1 MEPTTANT
9 TNDARPF
16 QLRRYFS
23 LTSGLIILALV
34 LLLAFSYRYSE
45 VLEHTGQAG
54 QRNEIL
60 ARTYANFL
68 WPEFGG
74 YLLRNDLSPELRR
87 DAPETHQLH
96 ERIAQ
101 MSRGVPVIKVKVYNR
116 DGVAVYSSV
125 LGEIGENKHDNPAF
139 RRALEDGELVNELT
153 HRGRM
158 SVSEGEI
165 EDVDVVSTYIP
176 IRGQSADDPIAVFEL
191 YSNVTDTVSRIEG
204 VTLRLFL
211 ALWAVFLL
219 LYLALLAIVGHADR
233 ILQRQYSSLKDNET
247 RLRSKA
253 TELQREI
260 LERQE
265 IERALR
271 RSEKLADTANRAK
284 SEFLSAMSHELR
296 TPMNAIL
303 GFAQLLDTEPGAPL
317 SPNQQKFVGQI
328 TKAGEHLLGLINQ
341 VLDLARIES
350 GKLSL
355 SIEPVTLSTLVE
367 ECLPLVQ
374 KLGAEQGIQPILV
387 DLNDIRVEADY
398 FRLKQVILNLLT
410 NALKYNRPGGA
421 VAIDAR
427 LLPNGQV
434 RIEVTDTGTG
444 IPEDR
449 LAELFQPFNRLDRE
463 TSEVEGTGIGL
474 ALSKRLVESMKGTIG
489 VRSSVG
495 MGSTFWVELPA
506 SGGPLPAPATPE
518 PADVVATAPRT
529 AVTRSVLYVE
539 DNPANRL
546 LMEEM
551 FRRLPGVTLKTAVD
565 GERGLAMAREHR
577 FDLLILDINLPGIDG
592 YEVLR
597 RLRQDGLDPRT
608 PVIAVSANAMPH
620 DIDRG
625 KAAGFAEYHTKPL
638 HFDGFLQSVSELLER
653 RRS

>member
-1 MEPTTANT
+1 MELNSVSAPD
-9 TNDARPF
+9 DAKPF

-23 LTSGLIILALV
+23 LASGLIILALV

-54 QRNEIL
+54 QRNEVL
-60 ARTYANFL
+60 ARTYANVL
-68 WPEFGG
+68 WPEFGPH
-74 YLLRNDLSPELRR
+74 LLQDDLATETRR
-87 DAPETHQLH
+87 DAPETQRLH

-101 MSRGVPVIKVKVYNR
+101 MSRGVPVIKVKVYKP
-116 DGVAVYSSV
+116 DGTAVYSSV
-125 LGEIGENKHDNPAF
+125 LREIGENKSDNSGF
-139 RRALEDGELVNELT
+139 RRALDGELVNELT

-165 EDVDVVSTYIP
+165 ENVDVVSTYIP
-176 IRGQSADDPIAVFEL
+176 IRGPDNREPIAVFEL
-191 YSNVTDTVSRIEG
+191 YSNVTDTVNKIEG

-211 ALWAVFLL
+211 ALWAVFLV

-233 ILQRQYSSLKDNET
+233 ILQRQYTSLKDNEN
-247 RLRSKA
+247 RMRAKA
-253 TELQREI
+253 SELQREI

-303 GFAQLLDTEPGAPL
+303 GFAQLLDTEPGSPL
-317 SPNQQKFVGQI
+317 SANQKKFVGQI

-350 GKLSL
+350 GKMSL
-355 SIEPVTLSTLVE
+355 SIEPVLLNALLD

-374 KLGAEQGIQPILV
+374 KLESEQGIQPVLV
-387 DLNDIRVEADY
+387 DLQDLRVEADY
-398 FRLKQVILNLLT
+398 FRLKQVMLNLLT

-421 VAIDAR
+421 VAVDAR
-427 LLPNGQV
+427 LLENGRV
-434 RIEVTDTGTG
+434 RIEVTDTGAG

-449 LAELFQPFNRLDRE
+449 LAELFQPFNRLGKE
-463 TSEVEGTGIGL
+463 TPEVEGTGIGL
-474 ALSKRLVESMKGTIG
+474 ALSKRLVESMNGTIG
-489 VRSSVG
+489 VRSTVG

-506 SGGPLPAPATPE
+506 SGDLPANLPAKDAE
-518 PADVVATAPRT
+518 VVTHAPHSSKN
-529 AVTRSVLYVE
+529 RSVLYIE
-539 DNPANRL
+539 DNPANRM

-551 FRRLPGVTLKTAVD
+551 FRRLPGVTLETAND
-565 GERGLAMAREHR
+565 GEQGIARAKANGY
-577 FDLLILDINLPGIDG
+577 DLFILDINLPGIDG

-597 RLRQDGLDPRT
+597 RLRRDGIEPT
-608 PVIAVSANAMPH
+608 APVIAVSANAMPH
-620 DIDRG
+620 DIERG

-638 HFDGFLQSVSELLER
+638 QFDSFLQAVSKLLEGP
-653 RRS
+653 RS